1 MLKLYLVMIRKDA
14 KREQQRK
21 RKAMTQNQNQNNQG
35 RKTPKE
41 QVHLITMMG
50 RQDYTAQQITD
61 ALEKEYQGEAR
72 GLRTVQNILK
82 ASFQNRIPWDR
93 LRTSS
98 GDLRVILDVLAAV
111 MKVSEGKKREFTQD
125 EADWVAWVG
134 HAAPTLPVYYIWV
147 VACLYMAESRLTKE
161 FAPLDAFLAFKPWES
176 LDGMNSY
183 NDLCDQGW
191 IPDSKVIV
199 EVAADARQAVYPSED
214 RDHVTSDKANPLSL
228 LAQLGNQGLPID
240 ESHASLGMVYTNPPD
255 NAGEGEVEE
264 EPELLDGAYR
274 VISESTTGQI
284 LKPQEAETNEPL
296 SEEEIPER
304 FWPLLEAQGWKPP
317 AKKVDE

>member
-1 MLKLYLVMIRKDA
+1 MMR
-14 KREQQRK
+14 
-21 RKAMTQNQNQNNQG
+21 QNQNQGNQG

-50 RQDYTAQQITD
+50 RQDYTAQQIAD
-61 ALEKEYQGEAR
+61 ALEKKYKGEAR

-93 LRTSS
+93 LETSG

-111 MKVSEGKKREFTQD
+111 IKVSEGKKQEFTQD

-134 HAAPTLPVYYIWV
+134 HAAPTLPVYYMWV
-147 VACLYMAESRLTKE
+147 AACLYMAESRLTKE

-176 LDGMNSY
+176 LDGMKTY
-183 NDLCDQGW
+183 HDLCDQGW

-199 EVAADARQAVYPSED
+199 EVAVGARQAVYRSED
-214 RDHVTSDKANPLSL
+214 SEPATSDNANPLSI

-240 ESHASLGMVYTNPPD
+240 ESHASLGMVYTNPTD
-255 NAGEGEVEE
+255 NPAEDSVEE

-284 LKPQEAETNEPL
+284 LNPPETETNEPI

-304 FWPLLEAQGWKPP
+304 FWPLLEAQGWQPP
-317 AKKVDE
+317 VKEVDEE